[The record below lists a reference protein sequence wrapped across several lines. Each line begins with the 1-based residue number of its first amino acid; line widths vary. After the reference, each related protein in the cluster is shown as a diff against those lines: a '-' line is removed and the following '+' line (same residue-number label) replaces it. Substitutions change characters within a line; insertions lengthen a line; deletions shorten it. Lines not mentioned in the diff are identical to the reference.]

1 MVVIFSKNDRV
12 EHTHRG
18 NGTMWRR
25 QCVDALRR
33 AVSHGYAGSKGALLP
48 LARQHHRAWVH
59 NAAGSTG
66 FYLDKTKYIVNAY
79 GPDRPGLVSALA
91 KALIDAKGNIE
102 TTRMARLGDECNIT
116 MLVSFTEQTKEEA
129 EAFERAA
136 GEIPGLRGTVRRTR
150 TRHRR
155 DEEEVDRSRWR
166 RIFLQGPD
174 FPGLVYQ
181 MTNYLASEGINVETL
196 NTDTQP
202 APFGDEDLFTIDAV
216 IEIGPDTSL
225 VRFKKSIERLE
236 KKLGVDIVVSDHERV
251 DDE

>member
-1 MVVIFSKNDRV
+1 
-12 EHTHRG
+12 
-18 NGTMWRR
+18 MWRR

-33 AVSHGYAGSKGALLP
+33 AASHGCAAASVAPTAHRTLL
-48 LARQHHRAWVH
+48 RHNHRAWVST
-59 NAAGSTG
+59 GSTG

-91 KALIDAKGNIE
+91 KALVDAKGNIE

-129 EAFERAA
+129 ETFERAA
-136 GEIPGLRGTVRRTR
+136 EEIPGLRGTVRRTGF
-150 TRHRR
+150 RHRR

-166 RIFLQGPD
+166 RVFLQGPD

-181 MTNYLASEGINVETL
+181 MTTYLASEGINVETL

-251 DDE
+251 DDDH